1 MLTILYPTVC
11 VGGDDGDGMDG
22 ADDVAR
28 DAAFQQDP
36 EHFDF
41 SCLSSEETWNY
52 LDSQAREASREI
64 KVSHPPIQHE
74 TVDCIA
80 DIFLLCLAN
89 CRRS

>member
-1 MLTILYPTVC
+1 MLTILSIPSPTHCACVMVCVCVC
-11 VGGDDGDGMDG
+11 VGDDDGDGMDG

-28 DAAFQQDP
+28 DASFQQDP

-64 KVSHPPIQHE
+64 KVSQS
-74 TVDCIA
+74 
-80 DIFLLCLAN
+80 LMLY
-89 CRRS
+89 

>member
-1 MLTILYPTVC
+1 MLTILYPTVCVC

-64 KVSHPPIQHE
+64 KVSHPP
-74 TVDCIA
+74 V
-80 DIFLLCLAN
+80 LASL
-89 CRRS
+89 RPLDYAFA